1 MITAPTEGDMSVTAA
16 ILLFISAITHAGWNY
31 ISKKEHPTAAFYFV
45 ANTIGVICVLPILL
59 FYGSHILLIPKS
71 VWLFIVMSGFFLAA
85 YMAAL
90 AGAYRAGDISVAYP
104 LARSLPVIFVFLIT
118 LIFGNGKP
126 LGAWVIIGI
135 ILVVAGCMILPLK
148 ALREFQFSNYKNLCC
163 LLAVLAAVGIA
174 GYTVTDDMAL
184 RNLREIPGKPWNPVD
199 ATLVYMVLEG
209 ISCSVWQFL
218 IVVLDSRE
226 RKIIGEVLHN
236 FKAAAAITGIGIY
249 LTYGLVLASMNYVTN
264 VSYVA
269 AFRQLSIPLGA
280 LFGMSLLKEPR
291 YTPKVIAVTIIFLG
305 LTLVGLG

>member
-1 MITAPTEGDMSVTAA
+1 MESDMTLTAA
-16 ILLFISAITHAGWNY
+16 ILLIISGFTHAGWNY

-45 ANTIGVICVLPILL
+45 ANTVGVICVFPILL
-59 FYGSHILLIPKS
+59 YYGNRIPLIPKS
-71 VWLFIVMSGFFLAA
+71 VWIFIVMSGFFLAA

-90 AGAYRAGDISVAYP
+90 AGAYRAGDISIAYP

-118 LIFGNGKP
+118 LIFGQGKP
-126 LGAWVIIGI
+126 LEGWAIIGI
-135 ILVVAGCMILPLK
+135 ILVVTGCMILPLK
-148 ALREFQFSNYKNLCC
+148 GLGEFRVSNYKNLCC

-174 GYTVTDDMAL
+174 GYTVTDDAAL
-184 RNLREIPGKPWNPVD
+184 RSLREIPEKPWNPVD

-218 IVVLDSRE
+218 IVALDSRE
-226 RKIIGEVLHN
+226 RKILIDVLHD
-236 FKAAAAITGIGIY
+236 FKCAAAITGIGIY

-280 LFGMSLLKEPR
+280 LFGMVLLKESR
-291 YTPKVIAVTIIFLG
+291 YASKVIGVILIFLG
-305 LTLVGLG
+305 LTIVGVG

>member
-1 MITAPTEGDMSVTAA
+1 MKPIAA

-45 ANTIGVICVLPILL
+45 ANTLGVICVLPILL
-59 FYGSHILLIPKS
+59 FYGSHILLIPGS
-71 VWLFIVMSGFFLAA
+71 VWIFIVMSGFFLAA

-90 AGAYRAGDISVAYP
+90 AGAYRAGDISIAYP

-118 LIFGNGKP
+118 FIFGKGQP
-126 LGAWVIIGI
+126 LGVWTIIGI

-148 ALREFQFSNYKNLCC
+148 ALRKFRISNYKNLCC

-218 IVVLDSRE
+218 IVASNSRE
-226 RKIIGEVLHN
+226 RKILIDVLHD
-236 FKAAAAITGIGIY
+236 FKTAAAITGIGIY

-280 LFGMSLLKEPR
+280 LFGMVLLKEPR
-291 YTPKVIAVTIIFLG
+291 YTPKVIGVVIIF
-305 LTLVGLG
+305 VGLIIVGTT